1 MANYTDYTARPGD
14 TVLGIINNTYGKLPQ
29 VEKDRMLEEFEYL
42 NKRKAGDI
50 KAYETYL
57 IPTSTYYRD
66 QVGERFGP
74 DELLEAISTG
84 AAYRNK
90 ALGRVNS
97 WRELAGLGPATFTPS
112 TLASSLRSYS
122 TATDKDIEDRIVA
135 EALAAGIGRM
145 KDLDAWFTQR
155 GYDKVFLKGTAD
167 ALRARLSEER
177 SAELHPGKVTKQ
189 FQEIETGNTRI
200 IIRDGNHVPQV
211 RTEESGWEWIDD
223 PGRQAYP
230 RYQPTALTTYK
241 DLNGRLRWKEG
252 PDIGRLV
259 SETEGLPMVAKE
271 YAPKDPA
278 LTTDA
283 NGRKRF
289 VVSGKLV
296 FPTLEVD
303 PTTKKDTNG
312 RLRFVGG
319 PKDGDL
325 VFTQDGKPIPKEYA
339 PKDPKIMKDNNGR
352 LVFVTGDRAGELLFP
367 NLEVDP
373 TTKQDVNGRL
383 RYLGGPKDGE
393 FVFGGPGGVPKEYAP
408 KDPPTKK
415 AADGYLYYET
425 GPDKGKRVFPD
436 VSIDPKTHTDV
447 NGRLRYT
454 EGDNEGELVFGEIAK
469 EYAPKDPSTK
479 KAKDG
484 FLYYTSGPK
493 EGERV
498 FPNIKVEPKT
508 HTDVNGRLRY
518 SEGPDKGKFV
528 FDEVPKEYKPT
539 EDTGKRRDWDYWV
552 VLENKRRKEAGET
565 PMTTE
570 ELAQSFED
578 KVLKQQIVEEIS
590 EPGESK
596 ALAEKQ
602 VNFLDASYLIKRML
616 KQLEDPEVLIGGVSS
631 IMTGFDSIT
640 GQYRQ
645 IANIKG
651 EGHLL
656 NESLYD
662 FGIAAKSGQLTSNI
676 IGMAYSLA
684 RSNEETGGR
693 LSESDVQYAIKQI
706 TGNLQ
711 SKSSMAGALIEV
723 FNRTLVNMKHKYQL
737 ARERGVKGTS
747 RTWAEFIGPVGIGHL
762 EHFTANNGR
771 SAGMGYRIPVTEN
784 GVVIMKIQP
793 IAMWEVK

>member
-223 PGRQAYP
+223 PGWQAYP

-252 PDIGRLV
+252 KDIGRLV

-271 YAPKDPA
+271 YAPTDPRID
-278 LTTDA
+278 TDK
-283 NGRKRF
+283 NGRKRY
-289 VVSGKLV
+289 VDTTELV
-296 FPTLEVD
+296 FPNV
-303 PTTKKDTNG
+303 K
-312 RLRFVGG
+312 V
-319 PKDGDL
+319 
-325 VFTQDGKPIPKEYA
+325 
-339 PKDPKIMKDNNGR
+339 
-352 LVFVTGDRAGELLFP
+352 
-367 NLEVDP
+367 
-373 TTKQDVNGRL
+373 
-383 RYLGGPKDGE
+383 
-393 FVFGGPGGVPKEYAP
+393 
-408 KDPPTKK
+408 
-415 AADGYLYYET
+415 
-425 GPDKGKRVFPD
+425 
-436 VSIDPKTHTDV
+436 DPKTHTDV

-454 EGDNEGELVFGEIAK
+454 SGDKEGQLVFTEGGEAIAKEYAGKDPEITTDKNGRKRFVLSEKLVFPTLDVDPTTKTDVNGRLRYVGGPKDGEFVFGGAEGVPKEYAPKDPVTKTDDNGKLRYVGGEKDREAVFPDVVADPKTHTDLNGRLRYTEGENKGELVFGEIAK
-469 EYAPKDPSTK
+469 EYAPKEPSTK
-479 KAKDG
+479 KAADG
-484 FLYYTSGPK
+484 FLYYETGPDIGK
-493 EGERV
+493 RV
-498 FPNIKVEPKT
+498 FPNVKVEPKT

-518 SEGPDKGKFV
+518 SEGEDKGKFV
-528 FDEVPKEYKPT
+528 FDTAIPKEYKPT
-539 EDTGKRRDWDYWV
+539 EATTAQRNFEYW
-552 VLENKRRKEAGET
+552 LELRRKGGHVDT
-565 PMTTE
+565 
-570 ELAQSFED
+570 D
-578 KVLKQQIVEEIS
+578 
-590 EPGESK
+590 ESK
-596 ALAEKQ
+596 AALWQKFVETKQ
-602 VNFLDASYLIKRML
+602 VGEYSQADVTALSRKKVSFLNTANLTSRML
-616 KQLEDPEVLIGGVSS
+616 AQLSNPNVLIGGISS
-631 IMTGFDSIT
+631 LLQGFENIT
-640 GQYRQ
+640 GQFEQ
-645 IANIKG
+645 IASTLG
-651 EGHLL
+651 ERKLL
-656 NESLYD
+656 DQELYD
-662 FGIAAKSGQLTSNI
+662 WGSADLSGALKSNI
-676 IGMAYSLA
+676 TALAYSLA
-684 RSNEETGGR
+684 RAAEESGGR
-693 LSESDVQYAIKQI
+693 LSDRDVQAQI
-706 TGNLQ
+706 DRISNGLQ
-711 SKSSMAGALIEV
+711 SKSSMASALVEV
-723 FNRTLVNMKHKYQL
+723 HNTGVRQMANLYQESRDRGILGTEKEWDQFLLEAGTGILLVRAN
-737 ARERGVKGTS
+737 
-747 RTWAEFIGPVGIGHL
+747 PNNPL
-762 EHFTANNGR
+762 EH
-771 SAGMGYRIPVTEN
+771 GMGYFVTITLED
-784 GVVIMKIQP
+784 GTKKRP
-793 IAMWEVK
+793 FRTIARWMTNQ